1 MWALIEPD
9 RLRGGGWET
18 APAFH
23 PSRRRDRRHRRSD
36 HWMEHAHR
44 FPRDESLP
52 AIRAARYGER
62 LDESRRRVLRRLPK
76 PDLGKES
83 IRRGDETESRP
94 VTAHDVVE
102 GRHAIS
108 IQKARTETLHDR
120 AFVCEGDRFGNI
132 MHELERRASAG
143 DMRAQMSLQTHRMI
157 DVHRVMSE

>member
-1 MWALIEPD
+1 M
-9 RLRGGGWET
+9 
-18 APAFH
+18 
-23 PSRRRDRRHRRSD
+23 
-36 HWMEHAHR
+36 
-44 FPRDESLP
+44 
-52 AIRAARYGER
+52 
-62 LDESRRRVLRRLPK
+62 
-76 PDLGKES
+76 
-83 IRRGDETESRP
+83 
-94 VTAHDVVE
+94 TAHDVVE